1 MSIALQ
7 DPISQFHIH
16 DLPFIIIYYQTFN
29 VTMKLHL
36 AIAAILS
43 TTIDGGGIT
52 VVDPQQVVVSDSS
65 QGDDPCPLCPK
76 GQVLSNPDYVFDNES
91 I

>member
-65 QGDDPCPLCPK
+65 HRVMIH
-76 GQVLSNPDYVFDNES
+76 VLSVPKAKS
-91 I
+91 CPTQILSSTTRA